1 MKNQKG
7 LEAETYFRNPKS
19 ILERDSTPKFGEPST
34 RAFKARTSRQSFSR
48 CPRAFNTERK
58 KNEFS
63 MRRRPCLSYLLCVFS
78 MKDAFQP
85 ISPLGWGQMPWSS
98 FSECWALS
106 QFFHSLLSLSSRGFL
121 SLLHF
126 LPCAYLRILIFLPAQ
141 SWFLSMVV
149 QQLFAFLVF
158 LQEMRAWSPTLPSLY
173 PPDKIPWTGHKTYT
187 CRFQQDRQ
195 PIVI

>member
-1 MKNQKG
+1 MNLFGKVMSLFLNILSRLVITFLPRSRHLLISWLQSPS
-7 LEAETYFRNPKS
+7 AV
-19 ILERDSTPKFGEPST
+19 ILEPPKIKSDTVSTVSPSICHEVM
-34 RAFKARTSRQSFSR
+34 RLDAMILVFWMLRFKPPF
-48 CPRAFNTERK
+48 P
-58 KNEFS
+58 
-63 MRRRPCLSYLLCVFS
+63 
-78 MKDAFQP
+78 
-85 ISPLGWGQMPWSS
+85 
-98 FSECWALS
+98 
-106 QFFHSLLSLSSRGFL
+106 SLLSLSSRGFL

-187 CRFQQDRQ
+187 WQK
-195 PIVI
+195 V